1 MNHKITA
8 RIGIGWAVFITL
20 ALTAWLAAG
29 GPSAREI
36 IPSLFQESYI
46 LESKGKHKAAL
57 KKAREVLK
65 RDPNEYVAQLRVGWL
80 LYLDEEYTESVIAY
94 RKVVAMKPS
103 AIEPKLGLMLPLM
116 ALKKNSEA
124 TGVAQ
129 EILKVDPQNY
139 LARSRMAFCLYLMG
153 RYEKAGREYEK
164 LLVLYPSDVEMM
176 AGLGWSQLK
185 MDKKEAA
192 RSTFA
197 RLLHI
202 APNHVIGK
210 DGFSRCK

>member
-1 MNHKITA
+1 MDHKIAT
-8 RIGIGWAVFITL
+8 RIGLGWAVFLTL
-20 ALTAWLAAG
+20 ALIAWIAAG
-29 GPSAREI
+29 GPSVKEI

-46 LESKGKHKAAL
+46 LEAKGKHKEAL
-57 KKAREVLK
+57 KKAEEVLK
-65 RDPNEYVAQLRVGWL
+65 HDPNEYVAQLRVGWL

-116 ALKKNSEA
+116 ALRSHSEA
-124 TGVAQ
+124 IKVAQ
-129 EILKVDPQNY
+129 KILRVDPQNY

-185 MDKKEAA
+185 KGKKEDA
-192 RSTFA
+192 RSTFT

-210 DGFSRCK
+210 DGFSKCK